1 MKILDRV
8 ATKLRLLHYSR
19 KTEINY
25 VYWIKKYILY
35 HNKKHPETMGKF
47 EIEAFLSH
55 LASDRKVAAS
65 TQNQAF
71 NALLFLYHRVL
82 NISLEGEQINALRA
96 KQRVRIPVVL
106 STDEVNQVLAHI
118 KGGIYS
124 WILKTIYGCGLRL
137 SEALRLRIKDI
148 DFAYNR
154 MIIWDSKSLS
164 DRTVPLPEKLIPVF
178 QKIIKLN
185 FKQHQEDLAVSRYPM
200 HWPEN
205 TQMQVKSL
213 NGSFCS

>member
-1 MKILDRV
+1 MKLLDRV

-106 STDEVNQVLAHI
+106 STDEVKKPSMDVDCACLRRSGYA
-118 KGGIYS
+118 
-124 WILKTIYGCGLRL
+124 LKTLT
-137 SEALRLRIKDI
+137 
-148 DFAYNR
+148 
-154 MIIWDSKSLS
+154 SL
-164 DRTVPLPEKLIPVF
+164 TTE
-178 QKIIKLN
+178 
-185 FKQHQEDLAVSRYPM
+185 
-200 HWPEN
+200 
-205 TQMQVKSL
+205 
-213 NGSFCS
+213 